1 MQDRPTQDEL
11 LGALER
17 FLDDQV
23 VAKTEGALSFH
34 GRVAANVVRML
45 RRELQHED
53 EQLAREWAGLDA
65 LLGASSRPASRAA
78 LGAAL
83 TVRNESL
90 CARIRAGDA
99 DTPPFCVAVLS
110 HVRQTVRDKL
120 LVTNPGWVGED
131 VGRGAGLLG

>member
-1 MQDRPTQDEL
+1 MQDHPTQDEL

-45 RRELQHED
+45 RRELAHED

-65 LLGASSRPASRAA
+65 LLGTAKRPDTRAA
-78 LGAAL
+78 LRAAL
-83 TVRNESL
+83 SARSEAL
-90 CARIRAGDA
+90 CERIRSGGADA
-99 DTPPFCVAVLS
+99 APFRDAALA
-110 HVRQTVRDKL
+110 HVRQTVHDKL
-120 LVTNPGWVGED
+120 LVTNPRWIEK
-131 VGRGAGLLG
+131 